1 MSKKYTYEEFL
12 KIIETLR
19 SENGCPWD
27 REQTHESLRPCM
39 MEEAAEL
46 VAAIRI
52 LKKTGD
58 PENLAEE
65 LGDVL
70 LQVVM
75 HAQIAAEEGLF
86 TMEDVVN
93 RISEKMVRRHPH
105 VFGDVSVSGSGEV
118 LQNWDE
124 IKKKE
129 KEGKDWIESPLKEI
143 PMELPALTRAPKVL
157 KKADKHYGKSR
168 TMVEDLADLQKALDR
183 LKAVGEEMQPE
194 TTGGD
199 TADQIWENEIGNM
212 LMAIAD
218 IARLKKLP
226 LEQILADRTDDF
238 IEECEG

>member
-1 MSKKYTYEEFL
+1 MSKKYTYQEFL

-52 LKKTGD
+52 LKNTGS
-58 PENLAEE
+58 PENLEEE

-129 KEGKDWIESPLKEI
+129 KEGKDWIESLLKEI

-157 KKADKHYGKSR
+157 KKADKHYGKSHSLAQ
-168 TMVEDLADLQKALDR
+168 DLETLQKALDT
-183 LKAVGEEMQPE
+183 LKCSSMQVE
-194 TTGGD
+194 AEGTD
-199 TADQIWENEIGNM
+199 THTQMWEKEIGNM
-212 LMAIAD
+212 LMAVAD

-226 LEQILADRTDDF
+226 LEQILTDRIDDF